1 MRSLVLNGTLALLG
15 AIALLG
21 YLALSFA
28 ARTAVAIAPGFDELF
43 SR

>member
-1 MRSLVLNGTLALLG
+1 MRSLMLSGTLALLA

-28 ARTAVAIAPGFDELF
+28 ARTAVSIAPGFDELF